1 MEKAQRTGC
10 LKTLK
15 KEKLTK
21 KVGLILVANANIFS
35 KVFVRVCLRLREQ
48 LSQEDFVFLKKLTDL
63 LAGHSLS
70 SVQRGTKLEINTSG
84 LSELIPGDRR
94 NVYAGLFA
102 TCLGFWGCF
111 EASVTL
117 N

>member
-1 MEKAQRTGC
+1 MEKTQRIGC

-21 KVGLILVANANIFS
+21 KVGLVLMANANIFS

-48 LSQEDFVFLKKLTDL
+48 LSQEDFLKKLTDL
-63 LAGHSLS
+63 LAGNSLS
-70 SVQRGTKLEINTSG
+70 SVERGTKLEINTSG
-84 LSELIPGDRR
+84 LSELIPGDRQ
-94 NVYAGLFA
+94 NIYAGLFA

-111 EASVTL
+111 KASVTL